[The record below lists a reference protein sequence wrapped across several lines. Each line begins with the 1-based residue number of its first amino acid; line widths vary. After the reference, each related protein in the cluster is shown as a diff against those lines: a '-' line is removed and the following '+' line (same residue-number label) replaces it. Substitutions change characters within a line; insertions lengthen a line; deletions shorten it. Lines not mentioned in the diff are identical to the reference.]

1 MKFVA
6 ITSGTIIA
14 YSLFTYYI
22 TRWRTK
28 FRVRMN
34 AAESRANSVSV
45 DALLNYETVKYFGN
59 EYHETERFDLH
70 IREWEKQSV
79 ISEQTLALL
88 NVGQGFIIV
97 TGLIVLLYL
106 AAEGIVADVLT
117 LGDFIMLNAFL
128 MQMYIPLRFLGTT
141 FREINHS
148 LTDMERMFDLLEV
161 KDKLP
166 EPDNAPPLS
175 TNNANIRFENVSF
188 GYSQDRVILKNL
200 SFEIPSGKKVAV
212 VGKSG
217 AGKSTIVRLLFRFYD
232 VTGGAITIDG
242 QDVRDINLASLHAA
256 IGVVPQDTVLFND
269 TIEYNICYGRPDC
282 NETEFNQAVQQSN
295 LKEFVESLPQKFET
309 TVGERGLKLSG
320 GEKQRVSIAR
330 TILKDPPILIL
341 DEATS
346 SLDSKSER
354 HIQNALDLVAQNRTT
369 LVIAHRLS
377 TISDADSILVL
388 DDGEIVEQGTH
399 AELLARNGRFAE
411 MWWLQQV
418 EEKEA
423 ELAEMA
429 ANTEPVRA

>member
-1 MKFVA
+1 M
-6 ITSGTIIA
+6 
-14 YSLFTYYI
+14 FTYYI

-59 EYHETERFDLH
+59 ENHETERFDFH

-106 AAEGIVADVLT
+106 AAEGIVAGVLT

-148 LTDMERMFDLLEV
+148 LTDMERMFSLLDV
-161 KDKLP
+161 TDILQ
-166 EPDNAPPLS
+166 EPDNAPPHS
-175 TNNANIRFENVSF
+175 ANEANIRFENVSF
-188 GYSQDRVILKNL
+188 GYSEDRVILKNL

-242 QDVRDINLASLHAA
+242 QDVRDISLDSLHAA

-282 NETEFNQAVQQSN
+282 NEGEFNQAVEQSN

-309 TVGERGLKLSG
+309 MVGERGLKLSG

-346 SLDSKSER
+346 SLDSKSEL

-388 DDGEIVEQGTH
+388 DNGEIVEQGTH